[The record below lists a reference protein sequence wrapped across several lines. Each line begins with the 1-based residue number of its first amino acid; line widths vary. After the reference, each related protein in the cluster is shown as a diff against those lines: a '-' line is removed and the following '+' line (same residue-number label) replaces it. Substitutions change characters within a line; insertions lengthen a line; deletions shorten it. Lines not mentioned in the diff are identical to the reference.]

1 MPTDSERDDL
11 PALWQSQAPTGFRMH
26 PDDIRRRIEQMET
39 SSRRTVIDFYLF
51 FGAMAIFV
59 IFFAA
64 VSPNALLT
72 SGAALTILGLGCLTW
87 LVRRNNPPAEASASI
102 DHYRMLLERRRDF
115 ALRGV
120 WLRVLA
126 IAPGPLLFSLGL
138 AAAYPKAAPMV
149 WFQIA
154 TFVIVLVAIFPI
166 NRRAAAK
173 VQRQIDE
180 LGRLGE

>member
-1 MPTDSERDDL
+1 
-11 PALWQSQAPTGFRMH
+11 
-26 PDDIRRRIEQMET
+26 MEKNR
-39 SSRRTVIDFYLF
+39 RRTVLDFYLAF
-51 FGAMAIFV
+51 AAITIFV
-59 IFFAA
+59 IVFAA

-72 SGAALTILGLGCLTW
+72 AGAALTILGLGFLTW
-87 LVRRNNPPAEASASI
+87 QVRKHNPPAEASASI
-102 DHYRMLLERRRDF
+102 DHYRALLERRRDF

-138 AAAYPKAAPMV
+138 AAAYPKAAPIV
-149 WFQIA
+149 YFQIA
-154 TFVIVLVAIFPI
+154 TFVIVLIAIFPI

-180 LGRLGE
+180 LARLADG